1 MEKIQRLKSFS
12 ILLFAFTV
20 WLWPLQVVEAQTPS
34 QTVLEELAV
43 YPSLIV
49 YNAKI
54 YTMDENLSS
63 HQAMAIRG
71 TRIWQLGTND
81 AIRRLAGPQTKLID
95 AKGRTVLPGLI
106 DAHTHPHLWGMMHLG
121 FKYDPQL
128 QWLYVEGRDLNEVK
142 SRLGE
147 SISRRIQQAGPDKWV
162 ITSIPP
168 ALQQAIAGG
177 GITRADLDQIAPDTP
192 VAVMTGIIGNTV
204 TNTKA
209 KQEMERV
216 LGMEVSSLRIWY
228 LVTYDIILKGKTE
241 QASDLIAHEMEE
253 LLPFGV
259 TTISSHIE
267 SPQVLRSANYLDR
280 QGKMP
285 VRWAWV
291 HRIGY
296 SLAKDP
302 AEFYSL
308 LGDFVEQGS
317 EYFWNIGVGHE
328 GWDNVPCTSAVPRT
342 EELRDVQRR
351 AAQNCEITPGT
362 RGYDGHL
369 AAARSGL
376 RLANLHASSD
386 RGLDAA
392 IQIADQLIREQVM
405 TLEEIKQQGWGFDH
419 GTMVRPE
426 QAALAAKYGF
436 WMNFEARSITR
447 EETVLQNYGPDYL
460 PWVSPVKTWLD
471 AGARFF
477 LQTDS
482 HLTLGQLSEELMQD
496 KMIGKALWGSWPDE
510 WRNTIWPW
518 LGAWITREIN
528 GKVFSFQKKLDRT
541 TVMKAWTNWPAEY
554 LLRPN
559 DLGSL
564 EPGKLADFIVIDK
577 DYFSVPETE
586 INNLKTLMTA
596 VGGQVRF
603 QAPEF

>member
-1 MEKIQRLKSFS
+1 MKRPKTIS
-12 ILLFAFTV
+12 ILLLVLAIG
-20 WLWPLQVVEAQTPS
+20 LWPAQVAVGQAPS
-34 QTVLEELAV
+34 RQALEQLAV

-49 YNAKI
+49 YNAKV

-95 AKGRTVLPGLI
+95 AKGRAVLPGLI

-128 QWLYVEGRDLNEVK
+128 QWLYVEGRNLEEVK
-142 SRLGE
+142 SRFGE

-162 ITSIPP
+162 ITSISP
-168 ALQQAIAGG
+168 AFRQAIGEG
-177 GITRADLDQIAPDTP
+177 GITRAELDQIAPDTP
-192 VAVMTGIIGNTV
+192 LAVMTGIVGNTV

-216 LGMEVSSLRIWY
+216 LGTEVDNLRIWY
-228 LVTYDIILKGKTE
+228 LVTYDLILKGKTE
-241 QASDLIAHEMEE
+241 QVASLVSEEMAEN
-253 LLPFGV
+253 LPLGV
-259 TTISSHIE
+259 TTVMSHIE
-267 SPQVLRSANYLDR
+267 SPHVLSSVNYLDR

-308 LGDFVEQGS
+308 LGDFVGQGS
-317 EYFWNIGVGHE
+317 EYFWNIGVGQE
-328 GWDNVPCTSAVPRT
+328 GWANAACTTAVPRT
-342 EELRDVQRR
+342 EEARKAQR
-351 AAQNCEITPGT
+351 ASAQGCEITPGT

-369 AAARSGL
+369 AAARQGI
-376 RLANLHASSD
+376 RLANLHLYTDKA
-386 RGLDAA
+386 LNAA
-392 IQIADQLIREQVM
+392 VEIADKVIQEGIM

-419 GTMVRPE
+419 GTFLQPE
-426 QAALAAKYGF
+426 LAKTFAKYGF
-436 WMNFEARSITR
+436 WMAFQARSLTN
-447 EETVLQNYGPDYL
+447 EETVMQNYGPEYI
-460 PWVSPVKTWLD
+460 PWVLPVKAFAD
-471 AGARFF
+471 AGARFT
-477 LQTDS
+477 LNTDS
-482 HLTLGQLSEELMQD
+482 HLVLGQSHEEMMQE
-496 KMIGKALWGSWPDE
+496 KMIGKALWGTWPEE
-510 WRNTIWPW
+510 WRDTIWPW
-518 LGAWITREIN
+518 LGVWVTREIN
-528 GKVFSFQKKLDRT
+528 GKVYSPQNKLDRT
-541 TVMKAWTNWPAEY
+541 TVMKAWTNWPAEF

-596 VGGQVRF
+596 VGGEVRF
-603 QAPEF
+603 RAPEF

>member
-1 MEKIQRLKSFS
+1 MKRPKTSS
-12 ILLFAFTV
+12 ILLFV
-20 WLWPLQVVEAQTPS
+20 LVVGLWPAQLAVGQAPS
-34 QTVLEELAV
+34 QQALEQLAV

-63 HQAMAIRG
+63 RQAMAIRG
-71 TRIWQLGTND
+71 NRIWQLGTND
-81 AIRRLAGPQTKLID
+81 AIRRLAGPQTEMID

-147 SISRRIQQAGPDKWV
+147 SINRRIQQAGPDKWV
-162 ITSIPP
+162 IASISP
-168 ALQQAIAGG
+168 AFRQAIGEG
-177 GITRADLDQIAPDTP
+177 GITRAELDQIAPDTP
-192 VAVMTGIIGNTV
+192 LAVMTGIVGNTV

-216 LGMEVSSLRIWY
+216 LGTEVDNLRIWY
-228 LVTYDIILKGKTE
+228 LVTYDLILKGKTE
-241 QASDLIAHEMEE
+241 QVAGLVSEEMAEN
-253 LLPFGV
+253 LPLGV
-259 TTISSHIE
+259 TTVMSHIE
-267 SPQVLRSANYLDR
+267 SPQVLRSVNYLDQ

-308 LGDFVEQGS
+308 LGDFVGQGS
-317 EYFWNIGVGHE
+317 EYFWNIGVGQE
-328 GWDNVPCTSAVPRT
+328 GWANAACTTAVPRT
-342 EELRDVQRR
+342 EEARKAQR
-351 AAQNCEITPGT
+351 ASAQRCEITPGT

-369 AAARSGL
+369 AAARKGI
-376 RLANLHASSD
+376 RLANLHLYTDKA
-386 RGLDAA
+386 LNAA
-392 IQIADQLIREQVM
+392 VEIADKVIQEGVM

-419 GTMVRPE
+419 GTFLQPE
-426 QAALAAKYGF
+426 LAKTFAQYGF
-436 WMNFEARSITR
+436 WMAFQARSLTN
-447 EETVLQNYGPDYL
+447 EETVMQNYGPEYI
-460 PWVSPVKTWLD
+460 PWVLPVKAFAD
-471 AGARFF
+471 AGARFT
-477 LQTDS
+477 LNTDS
-482 HLTLGQLSEELMQD
+482 HLVLGQSHEEMMQE
-496 KMIGKALWGSWPDE
+496 KMIGKALWGTWPDE
-510 WRNTIWPW
+510 WRDTIWPW
-518 LGAWITREIN
+518 LGVWVTREIN
-528 GKVFSFQKKLDRT
+528 GKVYSPQNKLDRT
-541 TVMKAWTNWPAEY
+541 TVMKAWTNWPAEF

-577 DYFSVPETE
+577 DYFSVPESE

-596 VGGQVRF
+596 VGGQIRF
-603 QAPEF
+603 QAPGF